1 MKPLSSAHAR
11 VAVWCIVSF
20 RWWTSVPLRV
30 RYGLLFQCMLE
41 LVCNFLTVLRRHQTP
56 TDGHA
61 HTLYETNT
69 KLTFYW
75 VRYETRRGYGD
86 FYTVCEALPKR
97 PPHSES
103 HLLSITHPSQRAYII
118 SSESASGC
126 ALGAYGSLDWPR
138 EGNNGHGRAAAKC
151 VRCALSGPTTGRS
164 RSWSVPSQG
173 LTHSYFV
180 MSIPTDNESC
190 YNDGETRVTRRH
202 KQGSVYIL

>member
-11 VAVWCIVSF
+11 LCGVVSF

-75 VRYETRRGYGD
+75 VRYETRRGCGD
-86 FYTVCEALPKR
+86 FYTVCEARPKR
-97 PPHSES
+97 YLHTAKVTYSP
-103 HLLSITHPSQRAYII
+103 I
-118 SSESASGC
+118 STCLYNQLRISFWMRT
-126 ALGAYGSLDWPR
+126 GSLRDCC
-138 EGNNGHGRAAAKC
+138 GTGHVKETRPCGRAAAKC

-180 MSIPTDNESC
+180 MSIQTDNESC

>member
-126 ALGAYGSLDWPR
+126 ALGAWT
-138 EGNNGHGRAAAKC
+138 GHVKETTAMVVLRRSASAVLYLAPPLVGPEAGQCPARA
-151 VRCALSGPTTGRS
+151 
-164 RSWSVPSQG
+164 
-173 LTHSYFV
+173 
-180 MSIPTDNESC
+180 
-190 YNDGETRVTRRH
+190 
-202 KQGSVYIL
+202 